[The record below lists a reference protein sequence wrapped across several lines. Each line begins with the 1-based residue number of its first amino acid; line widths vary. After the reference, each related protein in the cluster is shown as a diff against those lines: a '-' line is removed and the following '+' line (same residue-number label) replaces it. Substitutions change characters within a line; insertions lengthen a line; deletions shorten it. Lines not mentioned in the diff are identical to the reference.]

1 MKLKNRLL
9 FTFIFIGLAI
19 DSTKAVEDSI
29 RRVAPGTS
37 FSKAVVVTGKELI
50 QSAQFYPT
58 ADGRTITADSADA
71 QVRQIFENL
80 SNMLSK
86 AGSQEKDLVKLNF
99 YVASP
104 KVRRLAIE
112 QLRVWSGGKDLPAV
126 SFVQSRLPYEE
137 SFIACDFV
145 SAVAPAGMKEPS
157 RGIRDGSRTWEKHA
171 DFCQIP
177 SGDLIYISGQ
187 AKQGDDLGEAT
198 RATLESLEQTLGE
211 LQRSK
216 RDIVQIKCFLNP
228 MEKIEYVTE
237 QIQMFFGD
245 ELVPPLSHVEWTSTG
260 LPIEIEMVVASPP
273 TDAENSITVI
283 TPKGM
288 THSPVFSRVIWVQS
302 DTHIFLSSVS
312 DDASDGAVREAESVF
327 NELKMVLD
335 ECNSDFRHLVKA
347 TYYVSSNAASS
358 ALNEIRPTLYDPKR
372 PPAASKAAV
381 RGIGL
386 DVGEL
391 SVDLIAV
398 PRK

>member
-1 MKLKNRLL
+1 MKYNKHLIC
-9 FTFIFIGLAI
+9 TFVLVVLAME
-19 DSTKAVEDSI
+19 SVTAAEESV
-29 RRVAPGTS
+29 RRIASQNPY
-37 FSKAVVVTGKELI
+37 SKAVVVTGKDLI

-58 ADGRTITADSADA
+58 EDGRAITADSADA
-71 QVRQIFENL
+71 QVRQLFENL
-80 SNMLSK
+80 SDFLFE
-86 AGSQEKDLVKLNF
+86 AGAQQKDLVKLNF

-104 KVRRLAIE
+104 EVRRLAIE
-112 QLRVWSGGKDLPAV
+112 QLRVWSSGKDLPAV

-145 SAVAPAGMKEPS
+145 AAVAPAGMKAPT
-157 RGIRDGSRTWEKHA
+157 RGIRDGARTWEQHA
-171 DFCQIP
+171 DFSQLP

-187 AKQGDDLGEAT
+187 AKQGADLTEAT
-198 RATLESLEQTLGE
+198 RATLESLEQTLE
-211 LQRSK
+211 QLHRSK
-216 RDIVQIKCFLNP
+216 RDIVQVKCFLNP
-228 MEKIEYVTE
+228 MDKIEYVTE
-237 QIQMFFGD
+237 QIQVFFGD

-260 LPIEIEMVVASPP
+260 LPIEIELVVASSP
-273 TDAENSITVI
+273 TDAENSFTVV

-312 DDASDGAVREAESVF
+312 VDASDGAAKEAESVF
-327 NELKMVLD
+327 AEIKTVLA

-347 TYYVSSNAASS
+347 TYYVSSSAASS

-391 SVDLIAV
+391 SVDLIAI
-398 PRK
+398 PGK